1 MINITFNRA
10 NLTVK
15 ETAQALGLDVQTV
28 RVLLQTGAVSWGQAI
43 RKPGSTHFL
52 YLISPRRF
60 YEETGV
66 LLGAQMPDEY
76 EIWERQQTSHSD
88 DADFVRYCQKQMD
101 EADARQDAE
110 RRKRRD
116 DIR

>member
-1 MINITFNRA
+1 MQHFIHFMRA

-15 ETAQALGLDVQTV
+15 EAAAALGLDVQSV

-43 RKPGSTHFL
+43 RKPGSSRFT

-66 LLGAQMPDEY
+66 LIGAEMPDEY
-76 EIWERQQTSHSD
+76 EIWERQMREHPNEP
-88 DADFVRYCQKQMD
+88 DFVRYAQRRAD
-101 EADARQDAE
+101 EADVKQDIAQ
-110 RRKRRD
+110 RRRT
-116 DIR
+116 

>member
-1 MINITFNRA
+1 MQYSINFSRA
-10 NLTVK
+10 NLSVK

-43 RKPGSTHFL
+43 RKPGSAHFL
-52 YLISPRRF
+52 YLISPRKF

-76 EIWERQQTSHSD
+76 EIWGRQQTDHSD
-88 DADFVRYCQKQMD
+88 NASFVRYTQSRMD
-101 EADARQDAE
+101 NADAKSGSFAWGG
-110 RRKRRD
+110 D
-116 DIR
+116 DR